1 MSKKTEIVL
10 KKTGSVLVTVEP
22 PNAEMDLG
30 KQIDYFQEIV
40 KQSASIGC
48 TAAVIN
54 GVLLVKA
61 QIQHPKT
68 FQDWLAANTSISQ
81 SCSYNYINAAK
92 RTMGTQLVEELA
104 QRGTMEIAEKVQQA
118 MVKLRLESKPLTELY
133 CDVGIVKR
141 TPSNMGGRREGAG
154 RKRKDS
160 AEELAKQAEEV
171 ANALTAEATRDSV
184 AKLYNLGIVQG
195 GFGEMNDTDLKDAID
210 ALESVLKKAKEI
222 IKSRKSK

>member
-10 KKTGSVLVTVEP
+10 KKTDSVLVTVEP
-22 PNAEMDLG
+22 PNPEMDLG
-30 KQIDYFQEIV
+30 KQINYFQEIV

-61 QIQHPKT
+61 QIQHPKSFT
-68 FQDWLAANTSISQ
+68 DWLEANTSVSIKT
-81 SCSYNYINAAK
+81 SYNYINAAK

-141 TPSNMGGRREGAG
+141 TPSNIGGRREGAG
-154 RKRKDS
+154 RKRKDDMRE
-160 AEELAKQAEEV
+160 AVQDAITDPARCFEEV
-171 ANALTAEATRDSV
+171 DGHLTS
-184 AKLYNLGIVQG
+184 LYEICVTKN
-195 GFGEMNDTDLKDAID
+195 GFGVMIRDDLKKSINT
-210 ALESVLKKAKEI
+210 LNLLLTKAKEVNRVGE
-222 IKSRKSK
+222 K

>member
-61 QIQHPKT
+61 QFQHPKSFT
-68 FQDWLAANTSISQ
+68 DWLAANTSISH
-81 SCSYNYINAAK
+81 SWSYNYINAAK
-92 RTMGTQLVEELA
+92 RTMGTQLVAELA

-154 RKRKDS
+154 RKRKDDL
-160 AEELAKQAEEV
+160 AAELQKQEEELGASAV
-171 ANALTAEATRDSV
+171 VNAAEAFYTQTV
-184 AKLYNLGIVQG
+184 IQG
-195 GFGEMNDTDLKDAID
+195 GFGNCTDEQIKSILPAMRQIVKTA
-210 ALESVLKKAKEI
+210 EEI
-222 IKSRKSK
+222 LKSRKRK

>member
-1 MSKKTEIVL
+1 MSKKNEIVL
-10 KKTGSVLVTVEP
+10 KKNDSVLITVEP

-30 KQIDYFQEIV
+30 KQIDYFQEVV

-61 QIQHPKT
+61 QFQHPKT
-68 FQDWLAANTSISQ
+68 FTDWLAANTSVSH

-92 RTMGTQLVEELA
+92 RTMGTQIVEELA

-141 TPSNMGGRREGAG
+141 TPSNMGGKREGAG
-154 RKRKDS
+154 RKRKEDLEAS
-160 AEELAKQAEEV
+160 LKQQEEELGAQSIVQRVGDLYTAAVIQGGIGNCNNVDLKNIRDMLKQILGEAEEIL
-171 ANALTAEATRDSV
+171 
-184 AKLYNLGIVQG
+184 
-195 GFGEMNDTDLKDAID
+195 
-210 ALESVLKKAKEI
+210 
-222 IKSRKSK
+222 KSRKAK

>member
-61 QIQHPKT
+61 QFQHPKSFT
-68 FQDWLAANTSISQ
+68 DWLAANTSISH

-92 RTMGTQLVEELA
+92 RTMGTQLVAELA

-154 RKRKDS
+154 RKRKDDL
-160 AEELAKQAEEV
+160 AAELQKQEEELGASAV
-171 ANALTAEATRDSV
+171 VNAAEAFYTQTV
-184 AKLYNLGIVQG
+184 IQG
-195 GFGEMNDTDLKDAID
+195 GFGNCTDEQIKSILPAMRQIVKTA
-210 ALESVLKKAKEI
+210 EEI
-222 IKSRKSK
+222 LKSRKRK

>member
-61 QIQHPKT
+61 QIQHPKSFT
-68 FQDWLAANTSISQ
+68 DWLAANTSISQ

-92 RTMGTQLVEELA
+92 RTMGTQIVEELA

-118 MVKLRLESKPLTELY
+118 MVNLRLESKPLTELY

-154 RKRKDS
+154 RKRKDDMRE
-160 AEELAKQAEEV
+160 AVQDAITDPARCFEEV
-171 ANALTAEATRDSV
+171 DGHLTS
-184 AKLYNLGIVQG
+184 LYEICVTKN
-195 GFGEMNDTDLKDAID
+195 GFGVMIRDD
-210 ALESVLKKAKEI
+210 LKKAINTLNLLLTKAKEVNRVGE
-222 IKSRKSK
+222 K

>member
-1 MSKKTEIVL
+1 MSKKNAIVL
-10 KKTGSVLVTVEP
+10 KKNDNIIVSVEP

-30 KQIDYFQEIV
+30 SQINYFQEIV

-61 QIQHPKT
+61 QIAHPKT
-68 FQDWLAANTSISQ
+68 FQDWLAANTAVSQ

-92 RTMGTQLVEELA
+92 RTMGAQLVEELA
-104 QRGTMEIAEKVQQA
+104 ARGTMEIAEKVQQA

-141 TPSNMGGRREGAG
+141 TPSNMGGKREGAG
-154 RKRKDS
+154 RKRKNAEAELAAA
-160 AEELAKQAEEV
+160 AEEIAAAAGVELIKKLIGDLYV
-171 ANALTAEATRDSV
+171 EAVTKD
-184 AKLYNLGIVQG
+184 
-195 GFGEMNDTDLKDAID
+195 GFGEFETDILTVTVRTLKDIA
-210 ALESVLKKAKEI
+210 KKGEEI
-222 IKSRKSK
+222 LKSRKG

>member
-61 QIQHPKT
+61 QIQHPKSFT
-68 FQDWLAANTSISQ
+68 DWLAANTSISQ

-92 RTMGTQLVEELA
+92 RTMGTQIVEELA

-154 RKRKDS
+154 RKRKDDMRE
-160 AEELAKQAEEV
+160 AVQDAITDPARCFEEV
-171 ANALTAEATRDSV
+171 DGHLTS
-184 AKLYNLGIVQG
+184 LYEICVTKN
-195 GFGEMNDTDLKDAID
+195 GFGVMIRDD
-210 ALESVLKKAKEI
+210 LKKAINTLNLLLTKAKEVNRVGE
-222 IKSRKSK
+222 K

>member
-10 KKTGSVLVTVEP
+10 KKTDRVLVTVDP

-68 FQDWLAANTSISQ
+68 FQDWIVANTAVSLRT
-81 SCSYNYINAAK
+81 SYNYINAAK

-160 AEELAKQAEEV
+160 AEELAKQAEDI

-184 AKLYNLGIVQG
+184 AKLYNLGIVQS

>member
-1 MSKKTEIVL
+1 MIKKTEIVL

-22 PNAEMDLG
+22 PNPEMDLG
-30 KQIDYFQEIV
+30 KQINYFQEIV

-61 QIQHPKT
+61 QIQHPKSFT
-68 FQDWLAANTSISQ
+68 DWLAANTSISQ

-154 RKRKDS
+154 RKRKDDMRE
-160 AEELAKQAEEV
+160 AVQDAITDPARCFEEV
-171 ANALTAEATRDSV
+171 DGHLTS
-184 AKLYNLGIVQG
+184 LYEICVTKN
-195 GFGEMNDTDLKDAID
+195 GFGVMIRDD
-210 ALESVLKKAKEI
+210 LKKAINTLNLLLTKAKEVNRVGE
-222 IKSRKSK
+222 K

>member
-10 KKTGSVLVTVEP
+10 KKTDSVLVTVEP

-61 QIQHPKT
+61 QIQHPKS

-160 AEELAKQAEEV
+160 QEALAAAAEQQAAELGAESIVQRVGDLYTAAVIQGGIGNCKSEDLKNIRDMLKQILGEAEEIL
-171 ANALTAEATRDSV
+171 
-184 AKLYNLGIVQG
+184 
-195 GFGEMNDTDLKDAID
+195 
-210 ALESVLKKAKEI
+210 
-222 IKSRKSK
+222 KSRKGK

>member
-1 MSKKTEIVL
+1 MSKKHEIVL
-10 KKTGSVLVTVEP
+10 KKNDNVIVTVEP

-30 KQIDYFQEIV
+30 KQINYFQEIV

-61 QIQHPKT
+61 QIAHPKSFT
-68 FQDWLAANTSISQ
+68 DWLAANTSVSQ

-92 RTMGTQLVEELA
+92 RTMGTQIVEELA

-141 TPSNMGGRREGAG
+141 TPSNMGGKREGAG
-154 RKRKDS
+154 RKRKED
-160 AEELAKQAEEV
+160 LAAQAEAIAGEGSRFQI
-171 ANALTAEATRDSV
+171 NALVKDLFIAAVTNDE
-184 AKLYNLGIVQG
+184 
-195 GFGEMNDTDLKDAID
+195 FGSFKDAELK
-210 ALESVLKKAKEI
+210 AHVETLEKIVARGKEI
-222 IKSRKSK
+222 LKSRKAK

>member
-1 MSKKTEIVL
+1 MSKKNEIIL
-10 KKTGSVLVTVEP
+10 KKNNNVIVTVEP

-30 KQIDYFQEIV
+30 KQINYFQEIV

-61 QIQHPKT
+61 QIQHPKS
-68 FQDWLAANTSISQ
+68 FVDWLTANTAVSQ

-92 RTMGTQLVEELA
+92 RTMGMQRVEELA
-104 QRGTMEIAEKVQQA
+104 QRGTMEIAENVQA
-118 MVKLRLESKPLTELY
+118 TMKKLRLESKPLTDLY

-141 TPSNMGGRREGAG
+141 TPSNMGGKRTGAG
-154 RKRKDS
+154 RKRK
-160 AEELAKQAEEV
+160 EELEASLKRQEEELGASAVVKAAEDFYTQTVIQGGLGNCTDEQIKSILPAMRQIV
-171 ANALTAEATRDSV
+171 KTAE
-184 AKLYNLGIVQG
+184 
-195 GFGEMNDTDLKDAID
+195 
-210 ALESVLKKAKEI
+210 EI

>member
-61 QIQHPKT
+61 QFQHPKSFT
-68 FQDWLAANTSISQ
+68 DWLAANTSISH
-81 SCSYNYINAAK
+81 SCSYNDINAAK
-92 RTMGTQLVEELA
+92 RTMGTQLVAELA

-154 RKRKDS
+154 RKRKDDL
-160 AEELAKQAEEV
+160 AAELQKQEEELGASAV
-171 ANALTAEATRDSV
+171 VNAAEAFYTQTV
-184 AKLYNLGIVQG
+184 IQG
-195 GFGEMNDTDLKDAID
+195 GFGNCTDEQIKSILPAMRQIVKTA
-210 ALESVLKKAKEI
+210 EEI
-222 IKSRKSK
+222 LKSRKRK

>member
-10 KKTGSVLVTVEP
+10 KKTDSVLVTVEP
-22 PNAEMDLG
+22 PNPEMDLG
-30 KQIDYFQEIV
+30 KQINYFQEIV

-54 GVLLVKA
+54 GVLLAKA

-160 AEELAKQAEEV
+160 AEELAKQAEDI

-222 IKSRKSK
+222 LKSRKSK

>member
-10 KKTGSVLVTVEP
+10 KKTDSVLVTVEP
-22 PNAEMDLG
+22 PNPEMDLG
-30 KQIDYFQEIV
+30 KQINYFQEIV

-68 FQDWLAANTSISQ
+68 FQDWIVANTAVSLRT
-81 SCSYNYINAAK
+81 SYNYINAAK
-92 RTMGTQLVEELA
+92 RTMGTQIVEELA

-118 MVKLRLESKPLTELY
+118 MVKLRLESKPLTEIY

-141 TPSNMGGRREGAG
+141 TPSNMGGLREGAG

-160 AEELAKQAEEV
+160 AEELAKQAEAV
-171 ANALTAEATRDSV
+171 ANALTAEATRDCV
-184 AKLYNLGIVQG
+184 AQLYSLGIVQG
-195 GFGEMNDTDLKDAID
+195 GFGEMNDIDLKVAVDT
-210 ALESVLKKAKEI
+210 LESVLKKAKEI
-222 IKSRKSK
+222 IKSRKEK

>member
-30 KQIDYFQEIV
+30 KQIDYFQEVV

-61 QIQHPKT
+61 QIQHPKS

-154 RKRKDS
+154 RPTKDAKREAVQD
-160 AEELAKQAEEV
+160 AITDPTRCFEEV
-171 ANALTAEATRDSV
+171 DGHLTS
-184 AKLYNLGIVQG
+184 LYEICVTKN
-195 GFGEMNDTDLKDAID
+195 GFGVMIRDD
-210 ALESVLKKAKEI
+210 LKKAINTLNLLLTKAKEVNRVGE
-222 IKSRKSK
+222 K